1 MLRLISPADDCNL
14 GVLLGLEL
22 QRVFKC
28 SIHFLRCALYSLHA
42 FIVLR
47 GDSEDNT
54 GHFLAESESALTEG
68 NTIL

>member
-1 MLRLISPADDCNL
+1 MLRLISPADDSNL

-28 SIHFLRCALYSLHA
+28 SHFLRGALYSLHA